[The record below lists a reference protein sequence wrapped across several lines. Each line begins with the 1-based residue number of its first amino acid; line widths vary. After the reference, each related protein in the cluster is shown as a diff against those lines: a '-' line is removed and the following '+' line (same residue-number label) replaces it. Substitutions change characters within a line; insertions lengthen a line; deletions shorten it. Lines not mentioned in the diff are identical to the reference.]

1 MAFDQ
6 SEWVWMDGACIP
18 WSHASVHVSSHAL
31 HYGAGVFEG
40 MRCYETSEGPAVFRL
55 DAHLDRLY
63 ASADVYGM
71 SIPYSKQQLTDAICE
86 LIRQCGFASCYVRP
100 ICYFGSES
108 LSVNPRGCPVEVVI
122 FAWPWG
128 DYLGEGGL
136 ERGVRISVSPWVK
149 FSSRMMPTTA
159 KACGQYLNSILAVRE
174 AAGRG
179 FDEALL
185 LDEKGNLAEGS
196 GENIFLVKDGRL
208 FTNDEQSSILLG
220 ITRDAVLKIAEDLGL
235 STEIGVL
242 TLDQLKSADE
252 SFFTGTAVEVTP
264 IRELDGLV
272 IGSGKRGPITEK
284 IQQRFFEI
292 TSGERRLKESW
303 LHIVKTGEGGKGK
316 GEGKKLSEHSCNLA
330 R

>member
-1 MAFDQ
+1 
-6 SEWVWMDGACIP
+6 
-18 WSHASVHVSSHAL
+18 
-31 HYGAGVFEG
+31 
-40 MRCYETSEGPAVFRL
+40 
-55 DAHLDRLY
+55 
-63 ASADVYGM
+63 
-71 SIPYSKQQLTDAICE
+71 
-86 LIRQCGFASCYVRP
+86 
-100 ICYFGSES
+100 
-108 LSVNPRGCPVEVVI
+108 VEVVI

-220 ITRDAVLKIAEDLGL
+220 ITRDAVLTIAEDLGL
-235 STEIGVL
+235 SAEIGVL

-252 SFFTGTAVEVTP
+252 AFFTGTAVEVTP

-292 TSGERRLKESW
+292 TSGKRRSREGW
-303 LHIVKTGEGGKGK
+303 LHGVRTWGRGKGEGGKEEAFK
-316 GEGKKLSEHSCNLA
+316 VEL
-330 R
+330 